1 MFTGVVNLDSVLED
15 QNRNRDG
22 RVVGILPS
30 RMDAQSLGKKSSDRC
45 MHWRL
50 LHVDEGWTPIS
61 TSSMYMERGFS

>member
-30 RMDAQSLGKKSSDRC
+30 RMDAQSLGKKSSTIGVCIGDC
-45 MHWRL
+45 
-50 LHVDEGWTPIS
+50 
-61 TSSMYMERGFS
+61 YMWMRGGLP